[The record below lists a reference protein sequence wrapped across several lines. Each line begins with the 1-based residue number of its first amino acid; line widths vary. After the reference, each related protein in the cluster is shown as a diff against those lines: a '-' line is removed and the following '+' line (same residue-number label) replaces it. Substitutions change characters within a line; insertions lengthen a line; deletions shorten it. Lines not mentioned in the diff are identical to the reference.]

1 MNCGLRHEEGT
12 NIPEVVRKPR
22 IRSARLDL
30 AVVLTQEAEA
40 ALLKV
45 LEIDKGAVLAA

>member
-1 MNCGLRHEEGT
+1 MDTGLKHKEGT
-12 NIPEVVRKPR
+12 NIPEVIGKPR

-30 AVVLTQEAEA
+30 VVSREAEA
-40 ALLKV
+40 ALFKV